1 MKITRTIITTTATAQ
16 VFNRETNTLESKQ
29 VTLIGNV
36 KDVEK
41 AVKKELFGTGFV
53 FCAMVDSFTTS
64 KLYALDE
71 KDFIKYAECIG
82 EGRK

>member
-1 MKITRTIITTTATAQ
+1 MKITRTIITTTATVQ
-16 VFNRETNTLESKQ
+16 VFSRETNTLESKE
-29 VTLIGNV
+29 VVLIGKV

-41 AVKKELFGTGFV
+41 AVKKELFGTNYV
-53 FCAMVDSFTTS
+53 YCAMVESYTTS

-71 KDFIKYAECIG
+71 REFIKYAERVG